1 MADKEPPLL
10 AEEPEEGAPAWVVSF
25 ADLLCLLL
33 CFFVLLLSFSLT
45 DVVKFKNLA
54 GSMEQAFGAPRKELP
69 PDTPKGIKMLARD
82 VEQAFIEH
90 TRVDTDG
97 SKRASLEDT
106 AAQLRK
112 LLAPLEAEGLVELE
126 TQEHSLVMRLPGH
139 TTFDSGKAE
148 IKPDMVPILR
158 AVGDIVGR
166 TAHDIFVAG
175 HTDNVPMR
183 GGIYKSNLEL
193 SAARAASVVDFFVS
207 QGLVPPDRVA
217 TMGFGEYRPLVPNAS
232 EAQRRRNRRV
242 EIVLTALPT
251 LSHDTA
257 PFPFSTPFLLSPAP
271 PPPPPTPQ
279 P

>member
-1 MADKEPPLL
+1 MADTAPPLL
-10 AEEPEEGAPAWVVSF
+10 TDEPEEGAPAWTVSF

-45 DVVKFKNLA
+45 DVAKFKKLA
-54 GSMEQAFGAPRKELP
+54 GSMEQAFGASRKELP
-69 PDTPKGIKMLARD
+69 PDMPKGIKMLARD
-82 VEQAFIEH
+82 VEQAFIEQ

-97 SKRASLEDT
+97 SNRASLEET
-106 AAQLRK
+106 AAQLRT
-112 LLAPLEAEGLVELE
+112 LLAPLEAAGLVELE

-139 TTFDSGKAE
+139 ITFDSGKAE

-158 AVGDIVGR
+158 TVGGIVGR

-193 SAARAASVVDFFVS
+193 SAARAAAVVNFFVS
-207 QGLVPPDRVA
+207 QGLVLPDRVA
-217 TMGFGEYRPLVPNAS
+217 TMGFGEYRPLVPNDS
-232 EAQRRRNRRV
+232 ETQRRRNRRV
-242 EIVLTALPT
+242 EIVLTALPA
-251 LSHDTA
+251 LPRA
-257 PFPFSTPFLLSPAP
+257 IPPFLLSTPFLPSPVP